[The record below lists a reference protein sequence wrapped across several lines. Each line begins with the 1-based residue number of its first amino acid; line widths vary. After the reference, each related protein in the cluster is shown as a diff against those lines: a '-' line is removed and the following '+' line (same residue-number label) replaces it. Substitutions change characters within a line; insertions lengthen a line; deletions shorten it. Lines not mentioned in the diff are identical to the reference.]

1 MGKDKARAAFDHG
14 GGPMGFMFFV
24 AWFGALVYFVN
35 QASGFGEVVLAFL
48 KSIVWPAILL
58 YHALSAL
65 GA

>member
-1 MGKDKARAAFDHG
+1 MGKDKAMKVINHG
-14 GGPMGFMFFV
+14 GGAGFICFV
-24 AWFGALVYFVN
+24 AWFGALVYFIN
-35 QASGFGEVVLAFL
+35 QANGFGEVVLAFL

>member
-1 MGKDKARAAFDHG
+1 MGKDKAQAAIKQG
-14 GGPMGFMFFV
+14 GGPVGFVLFI

-48 KSIVWPAILL
+48 KAIVWPAILL